1 MLIRSGLFILRR
13 MLRGYLALILLLV
26 TPMAIIS
33 VLGLLTGDAVDPKL
47 GIPII
52 DELIVTMI
60 ITFQLFGG
68 LYTMEYIKNDLLS
81 VTKWRLYA
89 LPYRIHQHAFSI
101 ILSSS
106 LFSAFQGLIL
116 VYLTKWIYGV
126 RWGNIVLVML
136 VLLLLS
142 VLTQL
147 VYLNLTIGLKNYK
160 AAEGWAT
167 AYGLVS
173 VGLAGVWFPMPDSGI
188 LNFLTNY
195 GNPLSL
201 GRNAIIASWIGGHG
215 DLILLDIL
223 ILCAALGV
231 MSVTAIFLGKRKLI

>member
-1 MLIRSGLFILRR
+1 MLFRSGLFMLRR
-13 MLRGYLALILLLV
+13 MLRGYLALIILLV
-26 TPMAIIS
+26 TPMAVIA
-33 VLGLLTGDAVDPKL
+33 VLGLLTRGAIDPKL
-47 GIPII
+47 GIPVI

-68 LYTMEYIKNDLLS
+68 MYTMEYIKSDLLS
-81 VTKWRLYA
+81 ATKWRLHA
-89 LPYRIHQHAFSI
+89 LPYRLHQHAFSI
-101 ILSSS
+101 ILSAS
-106 LFSAFQGLIL
+106 LFSVFQGLTL
-116 VYLTKWIYGV
+116 VYLTRWIYGV
-126 RWGNIVLVML
+126 NWGNIGLIIL

-142 VLTQL
+142 ILTQL
-147 VYLNLTIGLKNYK
+147 VFLNLILGLKSHK
-160 AAEGWAT
+160 AAEACAT

-201 GRNAIIASWIGGHG
+201 GRTVIIASWIGGHG

-231 MSVTAIFLGKRKLI
+231 MGVTAIFLGKRKLI